1 MVVPCAPREG
11 APAFLGAV
19 GPDPPSVYVNSKQA
33 DHLNFSQRPAY
44 STGIPGMNDP
54 RQRARVLLDRDS
66 ITLEK
71 LWIRY
76 WAEGGNAD
84 PLELDAYIREA
95 LKPHP
100 FELALL
106 AWALEEL
113 NTDTFS

>member
-1 MVVPCAPREG
+1 MSHRHGNQLVQTQGVAQGVVVSCAPCEG

-19 GPDPPSVYVNSKQA
+19 GPDPSPVYVNSKQA

-71 LWIRY
+71 LSPIR
-76 WAEGGNAD
+76 WNWT
-84 PLELDAYIREA
+84 PIFVKR
-95 LKPHP
+95 
-100 FELALL
+100 
-106 AWALEEL
+106 
-113 NTDTFS
+113 